1 MLKTDIIRRV
11 RFRNERG
18 TALVELAF
26 VMPLLLVLVLG
37 MIDLGKAFNEWLDEA
52 HLANLGARLAAV
64 NYCPQGALAADTN
77 GNPMCDWTST
87 SIASALRCTDANPNI
102 CLAKYVNYYTD
113 LPELKNG
120 RTVGSSTYA
129 PFQQKSQVCISY
141 PRAGLT
147 VQGDPV
153 RVTVK
158 VKYKWLKYLTN
169 QVNLATTKIE
179 GAATM
184 RLESTPYV
192 AAPLVG
198 ESCYPASPAG
208 T

>member
-1 MLKTDIIRRV
+1 MLKTHNRV
-11 RFRNERG
+11 RHGRVRDERG

-26 VMPLLLVLVLG
+26 VMPLLLVLLLG
-37 MIDLGKAFNEWLDEA
+37 MIDVGKAFNEWLDET
-52 HLANLGARLAAV
+52 HLANMGARLAAV
-64 NYCPQGALAADTN
+64 NYCPQGALTADTN
-77 GNPMCDWTST
+77 GNPKCDWTST
-87 SIASALRCTDANPNI
+87 SIALALRCSDPNPNI

-120 RTVGSSTYA
+120 RTADDTYA
-129 PFQQKSQVCISY
+129 PFQQASQVCISY
-141 PRAGLT
+141 PRLALT
-147 VQGDPV
+147 QQGDPV

-158 VKYKWLKYLTN
+158 VQYKWLKYLTN
-169 QVNLATTKIE
+169 QVSLATTKIE

-192 AAPLVG
+192 AAPLAS
-198 ESCYPASPAG
+198 ESCYPADPAG